1 MIPVAYMEYY
11 ADNFI
16 TVTEMTITTM
26 IIMTIRLT
34 RNEIDNQISART
46 PRNVD
51 MEFGQVFHCRPRR
64 IYTHAPSLTR
74 ATSFIPTCEWHTKR
88 NEIVPTQLDNKRL
101 PLSE

>member
-51 MEFGQVFHCRPRR
+51 MEFGQVF
-64 IYTHAPSLTR
+64 IVGLGAYTHAPSLTR